1 MGSISKSF
9 SLLLIVLILA
19 MSSLI
24 MAKPAFAQT
33 PTPTPTPPVPE
44 FTVQLVG
51 PPYTVPTTYSL
62 NQSSGQIVA
71 QIGYTNE
78 YSNIVVT
85 IKNQAN
91 TSNYNIQIKDHNANI
106 NWGDLY
112 TTEGGGTY
120 PMQSP
125 DSNYTSISISIE
137 EVGLAGMQIDI
148 QVQAMDGYVY
158 NADPYSLYGNYTF
171 SGETSAW
178 SPTQTVTIP
187 ANVPLSPTP
196 SPSTLTP
203 TPTATPTAT
212 PKSTLT
218 SVSSEFNSSLLLI
231 TTIALVV
238 IAFLLAII
246 IFLLLY
252 MRKRRITLSQ
262 TNITPTHL
270 KLAQSNSPKKPLFYF
285 GFEFGVKC

>member
-1 MGSISKSF
+1 
-9 SLLLIVLILA
+9 
-19 MSSLI
+19 

-33 PTPTPTPPVPE
+33 PSPTPIPTPSVPQ

-85 IKNQAN
+85 IENQAY
-91 TSNYNIQIKDHNANI
+91 TSNYNIQIKNHNQTD

-125 DSNYTSISISIE
+125 DSNYTSISITIWE
-137 EVGLAGMQIDI
+137 LGLAGRQIDI
-148 QVQAMDGYVY
+148 QVQAMYGYVY
-158 NADPYSLYGNYTF
+158 NANPFSINANYTF

-196 SPSTLTP
+196 APSSSTQTP
-203 TPTATPTAT
+203 TS
-212 PKSTLT
+212 K
-218 SVSSEFNSSLLLI
+218 SVSSAFYASLLL
-231 TTIALVV
+231 IALVV

-252 MRKRRITLSQ
+252 MRKQKTSDGLG
-262 TNITPTHL
+262 
-270 KLAQSNSPKKPLFYF
+270 KP
-285 GFEFGVKC
+285 ET